1 MYEFLFRFKMNYLNF
16 QINILIIITFL
27 GLTSLLYNF
36 KNRDYWKRMYYM
48 RYIFIF
54 PLLDVFSTF
63 LFVKKYGVVSEI
75 NAIGRY
81 FLSNYYYSYL
91 ILIIFAW
98 LTSFILISFFY
109 LNIYYIAKLSKGNI
123 IKELNVGFKVGRIL
137 LIILYI
143 IVLVI
148 NLIWKEY

>member
-1 MYEFLFRFKMNYLNF
+1 MNYLNF
-16 QINILIIITFL
+16 QINILIIVIFL

-48 RYIFIF
+48 RYMFIF

-63 LFVKKYGVVSEI
+63 LFVRKDGVESEI

-91 ILIIFAW
+91 ILIIFVW
-98 LTSFILISFFY
+98 LTFFLIISLFYLSVYYIYKLLKKDINEQLNISFK
-109 LNIYYIAKLSKGNI
+109 IA
-123 IKELNVGFKVGRIL
+123 RRT
-137 LIILYI
+137 LIIIYI
-143 IVLVI
+143 IVLII
-148 NLIWKEY
+148 NLA